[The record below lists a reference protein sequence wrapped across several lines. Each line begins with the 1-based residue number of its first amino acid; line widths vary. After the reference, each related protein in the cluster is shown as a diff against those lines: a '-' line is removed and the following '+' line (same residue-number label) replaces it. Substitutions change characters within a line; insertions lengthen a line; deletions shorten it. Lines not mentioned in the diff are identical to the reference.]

1 MRALMVD
8 NYDSF
13 TYNLV
18 GYMRRLGWVVET
30 VRNDAWRESDWELLV
45 LSPGPGRPSEA
56 GLLMRYIEKYHAVK
70 PIFGV
75 CLGLQALNE
84 FFGGTLKYVRPV
96 HGKARKIWHDGA
108 GAFRGLPNPM
118 RVGRYHSLAV
128 DRLGEGLE
136 AVACAQDG
144 TVMGLRH
151 RHWPIE
157 AVQFH
162 PESVLTPEGLRLM
175 ENLAVYSGK

>member
-18 GYMRRLGWVVET
+18 GYMRSLGWEVET
-30 VRNDAWRESDWELLV
+30 VRNDVWVETEFDLLV
-45 LSPGPGRPSEA
+45 LSPGPGRPREA
-56 GLLMRYIEKYHAVK
+56 GMLMRYIEKYHAVK

-75 CLGLQALNE
+75 CLGLQSLNE

-96 HGKARKIWHDGA
+96 HGKARKIRHDGK
-108 GAFRGLPNPM
+108 GVFRALPNPM
-118 RVGRYHSLAV
+118 NVGRYHSLAV
-128 DRLGEGLE
+128 DRLGENLE
-136 AVACAQDG
+136 ISAASSDG
-144 TVMGLRH
+144 IVMGLRH
-151 RHWPIE
+151 RNLPIE

-162 PESVLTPEGLRLM
+162 PESVLTPQGLRLM
-175 ENLAVYSGK
+175 ENLRLYSGK